1 MKFPILLFVT
11 VWFLASCGS
20 GGSPTQDADE
30 LAINGAVNVPSDDD
44 TGQDNTN
51 QDNTSQQGTDPL
63 IQNTTTITFDITV
76 PAYQSNELKIE
87 VRWRDISLVAQWVGD
102 EHWQAT
108 GEFPTATEGVLS
120 ITFFD
125 NNGALELAEYSE
137 TFVSGINAGETV
149 QVIADQFD
157 RTPFDNDDDGTNN
170 LDELLAGSDPLV
182 VEPKILPIK
191 FNYRGEAHGI
201 LLPKYEVSARA
212 PRPYSFDEVV
222 PLGSYALGP
231 TLVSSTSIAIDEFG
245 NGSRFNKVQYMNS
258 SNIARY
264 HEEQNATRTFTG
276 SSVVWEGSDYLFN
289 VNSKYSRDIQFT
301 VEASRVDSQSMRVE
315 ATYEL
320 DFLNEPRAGDYQNI
334 VYNLVVIASPDP
346 KQCLPD
352 RGNYD
357 VTWGNSSEGETRS
370 TTLTKNA
377 GDEYWHVVTTLNG
390 STTDEY
396 LTSWIDMKVFCQYAD
411 LD

>member
-1 MKFPILLFVT
+1 MKFSLILFLT
-11 VWFLASCGS
+11 VWFLAGCGS
-20 GGSPTQDADE
+20 GDSSTQDADE
-30 LAINGAVNVPSDDD
+30 LVIDGADNVPSDDAN
-44 TGQDNTN
+44 G

-87 VRWRDISLVAQWVGD
+87 VLWQEISLVAQWVGD

-108 GEFPTATEGVLS
+108 GEFPTATEGPLS
-120 ITFFD
+120 ITFYD
-125 NNGALELAEYSE
+125 KNGALELAVFKQ
-137 TFVSGINAGETV
+137 TFQTGINAGETV

-157 RTPFDNDDDGTNN
+157 RTPFDNDADGTNN
-170 LDELLAGSDPLV
+170 LDELLAGSDPLA
-182 VEPKILPIK
+182 VEPKILPIR

-201 LLPKYEVSARA
+201 LLPKYEASARG

-222 PLGSYALGP
+222 PLGSYALAP

-264 HEEQNATRTFTG
+264 HEEQNATRTFSG

-289 VNSKYSRDIQFT
+289 VNSEYSRDIHFA

-315 ATYEL
+315 ATFEL
-320 DFLNEPRAGDYQNI
+320 DFLNESRAGDYQNT

-352 RGNYD
+352 RGTYN